1 MLIQL
6 FPKAFK
12 KFLSLP
18 VLGAVADEFEVW
30 LQDRGYTRSTRRLMF
45 RILVRIDGHLSAL
58 GIRELRELTASDL
71 DSCYQALHRCL
82 PKEAGTVRVLEHF
95 LKTRRLMA
103 LGTDH
108 MPTRMETLLQI
119 FVDHLQQVCGFE
131 RSTINSHRR
140 TAAELLAFLH
150 YETQPSCLTTLS
162 LDAIESFIK
171 ATSRRVS
178 RATLQHVVAALR
190 SFLRFLTLHNLTRP
204 GLGSQIESPHGYRL
218 EQLPRSLPWQTV
230 RAFLESIDQ
239 STAMGLRDYTM
250 FLLMAT
256 YGLRASEIV
265 ELTLEDIDWRRRV
278 LRIRQRKTANILQL
292 PLTDT
297 AGTILFRYLKKG
309 RSPSS
314 YRQVFLRVRAPAG
327 VLKPTAVIE
336 AFQRWTRLSGLPIP
350 FQGAHCLRHSYAVY
364 LLQRG
369 TPLKMIGDLL
379 GHRTVEA
386 TGAYLRLSTEDL
398 REVALPVPRTVE
410 KEGRR

>member
-1 MLIQL
+1 M
-6 FPKAFK
+6 
-12 KFLSLP
+12 
-18 VLGAVADEFEVW
+18 
-30 LQDRGYTRSTRRLMF
+30 
-45 RILVRIDGHLSAL
+45 
-58 GIRELRELTASDL
+58 
-71 DSCYQALHRCL
+71 
-82 PKEAGTVRVLEHF
+82 
-95 LKTRRLMA
+95 
-103 LGTDH
+103 
-108 MPTRMETLLQI
+108 
-119 FVDHLQQVCGFE
+119 
-131 RSTINSHRR
+131 
-140 TAAELLAFLH
+140 
-150 YETQPSCLTTLS
+150 
-162 LDAIESFIK
+162 
-171 ATSRRVS
+171 
-178 RATLQHVVAALR
+178 VAALR

-204 GLGSQIESPHGYRL
+204 GLESQIESPRGYRL